1 MNVWHPSSEQIIGV
15 LLKTK
20 ATNAPLEA
28 IGYEVKFGQFDSAE
42 LRSIISAS
50 LEEDELVM
58 VDPIDVNI
66 FVNSVKT

>member
-15 LLKTK
+15 LLKSK
-20 ATNAPLEA
+20 APNAPLVA
-28 IGYEVKFGQFDSAE
+28 TGYEVKFGQFDSAE